1 MSAGQDA
8 VPAPRTP
15 GADDDGWVRVHPASP
30 WVRGWTFLLLILFFV
45 GRAAVEDF
53 FAHRFGGADGA
64 GESGPGQGSLLVAGG
79 ILLAVTLL
87 VSLIF
92 FFSWWFTRFRV
103 GDDEIELRRGW
114 LFRTRRQ
121 MKYDRIQAV
130 DLQHPLVAR
139 LLGLAAVKV
148 EAADGGESA
157 LELSYLK
164 KDRAVRVRREI
175 LDRASGVLVGPASAP
190 RRVAEPDASPQHA
203 PAGPG
208 APAAD
213 APEGAPPSSSVAA
226 AGPEGPAGRADD
238 EGELMLQ
245 VPTGRL
251 IGSVVLS
258 GGVAG
263 VIVVYLAVVLA
274 ASLFFALAPAAW
286 REGEDTSVPA
296 LLGAAALPL
305 LFPVVGQ
312 LWSGLNGGWGFQ
324 VRRSADGL
332 RLRHGL
338 TETTHQTVPPG
349 RVQGV
354 TVSQPLFWRPFG
366 WHRVKVSVAGYGE
379 DAAGKRSTALPVGTW
394 EDVLRVLTVVAPDP
408 GLDGDP
414 REAQGLTPVRLM
426 HLGLHG
432 SGTEGGFRHIPRRG
446 RWWFNWFTW
455 RRRGF
460 TTTRAL
466 LVVRRGRWNRVLQT
480 LQHERVQ
487 TVALDQ
493 GPVQRRLGLATVQVR
508 TAGGHAVLPDLDEA
522 DALELY
528 AQQARHA
535 AVSRRLADRDRWMR
549 PEELA
554 RFEQR
559 TREVAATEVGR
570 RELASAGV
578 ARPGPGPEAR
588 PDPGPEA
595 RLDPSPDPNPEG
607 RPDPSP
613 HPSPEARP

>member
-1 MSAGQDA
+1 MA
-8 VPAPRTP
+8 
-15 GADDDGWVRVHPASP
+15 
-30 WVRGWTFLLLILFFV
+30 
-45 GRAAVEDF
+45 
-53 FAHRFGGADGA
+53 
-64 GESGPGQGSLLVAGG
+64 
-79 ILLAVTLL
+79 
-87 VSLIF
+87 F
-92 FFSWWFTRFRV
+92 FFSWWFTRFRI
-103 GDDEIELRRGW
+103 GEDQIELRQGW

-139 LLGLAAVKV
+139 LLGLAVVKV

-157 LELSYLK
+157 LELSFLPK
-164 KDRAVRVRREI
+164 ARAEQVRREI

-190 RRVAEPDASPQHA
+190 RIAEGADAAAGVTPGVMPGA
-203 PAGPG
+203 EAGPG
-208 APAAD
+208 VAPPGADADPAAPGAD
-213 APEGAPPSSSVAA
+213 APEGAAPSSSDPGLAR
-226 AGPEGPAGRADD
+226 RADD

-245 VPTGRL
+245 VPSGRL
-251 IGSVVLS
+251 IGSVLLS

-263 VIVVYLAVVLA
+263 TVAVYLVVVLGT
-274 ASLFFALAPAAW
+274 SLFFALAPGTW
-286 REGEDTSVPA
+286 LEGEDTPLTGIVVA
-296 LLGAAALPL
+296 WGLPL
-305 LFPVVGQ
+305 AFAVVGQ
-312 LWSGLNGGWGFQ
+312 AWSGLNGGWGFQ

-379 DAAGKRSTALPVGTW
+379 DAAGKRSTALPVGPW

-414 REAQGLTPVRLM
+414 REAEGLTPARLM

-432 SGTEGGFRHIPRRG
+432 SGTEGGFHHIPHRG
-446 RWWFNWFTW
+446 RWWFNWFAW

-466 LVVRRGRWNRVLQT
+466 LVVRSGRWNRVLQT

-487 TVALDQ
+487 TAALDQ
-493 GPVQRRLGLATVQVR
+493 GPVQRRLRLATVHVR
-508 TAGGHAVLPDLDEA
+508 TAGGRAVLPDLDEA
-522 DALELY
+522 VALELF
-528 AQQARHA
+528 AEEARHA

-570 RELASAGV
+570 EELARAGV
-578 ARPGPGPEAR
+578 ARTSHEER
-588 PDPGPEA
+588 P
-595 RLDPSPDPNPEG
+595 
-607 RPDPSP
+607 
-613 HPSPEARP
+613 

>member
-1 MSAGQDA
+1 MSVAA
-8 VPAPRTP
+8 PAPVTT
-15 GADDDGWVRVHPASP
+15 DDDGWVRVHPASP

-45 GRAAVEDF
+45 GRNAVEDY
-53 FAHRFGGADGA
+53 FAHRVGGAGSSGDG
-64 GESGPGQGSLLVAGG
+64 GPGQGSLLVAGG
-79 ILLAVTLL
+79 ILLGVTLL
-87 VSLIF
+87 VSLVF
-92 FFSWWFTRFRV
+92 FFTWWFTRFRI
-103 GDDEIELRRGW
+103 GEDQIELRRGW

-139 LLGLAAVKV
+139 ILGLASVKV

-157 LELSYLK
+157 LELAYLK
-164 KDRAVRVRREI
+164 KDRAARVRREI
-175 LDRASGVLVGPASAP
+175 LDRASGALVGPAAAP
-190 RRVAEPDASPQHA
+190 RR
-203 PAGPG
+203 
-208 APAAD
+208 AD
-213 APEGAPPSSSVAA
+213 APDGAPPSSSVAVS
-226 AGPEGPAGRADD
+226 PADPGGRDAD

-251 IGSVVLS
+251 VGSVLLS
-258 GGVAG
+258 GGVLG
-263 VIVVYLAVVLA
+263 VVLGFVLWA
-274 ASLFFALAPAAW
+274 VLASVGVSLLPAAW
-286 REGEDTSVPA
+286 TEGEEVTILGV
-296 LLGAAALPL
+296 LGASALPL
-305 LFPVVGQ
+305 VFAAAGS
-312 LWSGLNGGWGFQ
+312 LWSGLNSGWGFQ

-379 DAAGKRSTALPVGTW
+379 DASGERSTALPVGTW

-414 REAQGLTPVRLM
+414 RQAEGLTPARLM

-446 RWWFNWFTW
+446 RWWFNQLTW

-487 TVALDQ
+487 TAELTQ

-508 TAGGHAVLPDLDEA
+508 TAGGHVSVPDVDEA

-528 AQQARHA
+528 AQEARHA

-578 ARPGPGPEAR
+578 ARPT
-588 PDPGPEA
+588 PDPLPEEQ
-595 RLDPSPDPNPEG
+595 R
-607 RPDPSP
+607 
-613 HPSPEARP
+613 

>member
-1 MSAGQDA
+1 MSAA
-8 VPAPRTP
+8 APVPATRP
-15 GADDDGWVRVHPASP
+15 ANDDGWARVHPASP
-30 WVRGWTFLLLILFFV
+30 WVRGWTFLLLILFFL
-45 GRAAVEDF
+45 GRNAVEDF
-53 FAHRFGGADGA
+53 AAGRFGA
-64 GESGPGQGSLLVAGG
+64 GEGSGEGEGSLLVAGG
-79 ILLAVTLL
+79 ILLGVTLL
-87 VSLIF
+87 VSLAF
-92 FFSWWFTRFRV
+92 FFSWWFTRFRI
-103 GDDEIELRRGW
+103 GEDQIELRQGW

-139 LLGLAAVKV
+139 LLGLAVVKV

-157 LELSYLK
+157 LELSFLPK
-164 KDRAVRVRREI
+164 ARAEQVRREI

-190 RRVAEPDASPQHA
+190 RIAEGADAAAGVTPGVMPGA
-203 PAGPG
+203 EAGPG
-208 APAAD
+208 VAPPGADADPAAPGAD
-213 APEGAPPSSSVAA
+213 APEGAPSSSS
-226 AGPEGPAGRADD
+226 GPGLVRRADD
-238 EGELMLQ
+238 EGELMLR
-245 VPTGRL
+245 VPSGRL
-251 IGSVVLS
+251 IGSVLLS
-258 GGVAG
+258 GGVAST
-263 VIVVYLAVVLA
+263 VAVYLVVVLGT
-274 ASLFFALAPAAW
+274 SLFFALAPGTW
-286 REGEDTSVPA
+286 LEGEDTSLTGIVV
-296 LLGAAALPL
+296 AAGLPL
-305 LFPVVGQ
+305 AFAVVGQ
-312 LWSGLNGGWGFQ
+312 AWSGLNGGWGFQ

-414 REAQGLTPVRLM
+414 REAEGLTPARLM

-432 SGTEGGFRHIPRRG
+432 SGTEGGFHHIPHRG
-446 RWWFNWFTW
+446 RWWFNWFAW

-466 LVVRRGRWNRVLQT
+466 LVVRSGRWNRVLQT

-487 TVALDQ
+487 TAALDQ
-493 GPVQRRLGLATVQVR
+493 GPVQRRLRLATVHVR

-522 DALELY
+522 VALELF
-528 AQQARHA
+528 AEEARHA

-570 RELASAGV
+570 EELARAGV
-578 ARPGPGPEAR
+578 ARPAAPAGGVAGTDPEPRTSHEER
-588 PDPGPEA
+588 P
-595 RLDPSPDPNPEG
+595 
-607 RPDPSP
+607 
-613 HPSPEARP
+613 